1 MSRPTRCWRRGIGV
15 ALTWGVPMATSR
27 ARPAK
32 STKRLGE
39 LLLDAGVIGE
49 TQLTEALEEQKRTGK
64 RLAQIFIERGL
75 LAKGEAGRWLALQQG
90 YEYVNLT
97 SEPIDVNNAQLLPEP
112 FVRRLMA
119 LPIRQEGKDL
129 VVAMADPSDIL
140 ALDEITRATGL
151 RVQPVFTTET
161 DLEWALAQ
169 LFDDVSGKVN
179 KAVSLVDAIEFG
191 QG

>member
-1 MSRPTRCWRRGIGV
+1 
-15 ALTWGVPMATSR
+15 MATSR
-27 ARPAK
+27 ARQTK

-39 LLLDAGVIGE
+39 LLLEAGVIGE

-97 SEPIDVNNAQLLPEP
+97 SEPIDVNVAQLLPEP

-129 VVAMADPSDIL
+129 TPPPPPPPPPPPLPHPPPPTPLRPQTAS
-140 ALDEITRATGL
+140 TTATHL
-151 RVQPVFTTET
+151 H
-161 DLEWALAQ
+161 
-169 LFDDVSGKVN
+169 
-179 KAVSLVDAIEFG
+179 
-191 QG
+191 